1 MNKAFLLQSIIVRNF
16 IFNILF
22 RHTTSDYLNLRILA
36 LRERYS
42 AKKGAATIMYSG
54 RESESGNSDACN
66 NDSLCTCLFS
76 SLSVSESEEEV

>member
-1 MNKAFLLQSIIVRNF
+1 M
-16 IFNILF
+16 
-22 RHTTSDYLNLRILA
+22 
-36 LRERYS
+36 RERYS

-66 NDSLCTCLFS
+66 NDSLCTFLFS